1 MIALTPEQIESVEHR
16 FRLPSKQWA
25 ELTAYRSNIGGRV
38 NETEREANWR
48 LRAGVSHIR
57 VPSII
62 GHGSASF
69 VLTLSERTATHR

>member
-38 NETEREANWR
+38 NETEREAN
-48 LRAGVSHIR
+48 
-57 VPSII
+57 
-62 GHGSASF
+62 SASE
-69 VLTLSERTATHR
+69 SWRESYSRS